1 MARSLIFRSVSRV
14 FLYPLS
20 MLSPFIVRQSHKMP
34 TLEFTTV
41 RNQKLSDSKMAR
53 RRKEKDGYGALMNDL
68 HRQY

>member
-1 MARSLIFRSVSRV
+1 
-14 FLYPLS
+14 
-20 MLSPFIVRQSHKMP
+20 MP